1 MKDLYSIL
9 GVDRKADQ
17 AAIKS
22 AYRKLA
28 KELHPDRHKDDD
40 TITDRFKEVSAAYA
54 ILGDPDKR
62 KRYDRGEID
71 ESGQARAPFAAGAA
85 GGGSG
90 GGFQGFKGFRQ
101 RGGAG
106 AGADF
111 GDADDLFADL
121 FGFKRGARTRS
132 TRGQDVSYR
141 LNVDFMEAV
150 QGGKKRVGLSGGK
163 TLDVRIPAGVRDGQ
177 QIRLAGQG
185 EPGIGGGPPGDA
197 LVTVA
202 VVSHPMFTRDGDDI
216 HMELPITIDEAVL
229 GAQVEVPTIHGSVN
243 LTIPKGVSGGK
254 RMRLKG
260 KGIAR
265 GGKSGDHYVTLRIAL
280 PDKPDAALEA
290 AIRDWAQTHRYAVR
304 DKLKV

>member
-28 KELHPDRHKDDD
+28 KELHPDRHKDDSA
-40 TITDRFKEVSAAYA
+40 IADRFKEVSAAYA

-71 ESGQARAPFAAGAA
+71 ESGQERAPFAAGAA
-85 GGGSG
+85 GGGAGG
-90 GGFQGFKGFRQ
+90 GGFQGFRGFRQ
-101 RGGAG
+101 RAG
-106 AGADF
+106 DSGDF
-111 GDADDLFADL
+111 GDAEDLFADL
-121 FGFKRGARTRS
+121 FGFGRGRRS
-132 TRGQDVSYR
+132 RSARGQDVSYR

-150 QGGKKRVGLSGGK
+150 QGTKKRVGLSGGK

-185 EPGIGGGPPGDA
+185 EPGAGGGPPGDA

-202 VVSHPMFTRDGDDI
+202 VAPHPLFTREGDDI

-229 GAQVEVPTIHGSVN
+229 GARVDVPTVHGDVH
-243 LTIPKGVSGGK
+243 LTIPKGVSSGK

-260 KGIAR
+260 KGVTR
-265 GGKSGDHYVTLRIAL
+265 GGKSGDQYVTLRIAL
-280 PDKPDAALEA
+280 PETPDPALET
-290 AIRDWAQTHRYAVR
+290 AIREWAQSRRYSVR